1 MNFINRVSFS
11 VLGSQ
16 GWFLEWESNQKSFIT
31 LCSFIDLERDR
42 QRQTDRENIKKL

>member
-11 VLGSQ
+11 TLASQ
-16 GWFLEWESNQKSFIT
+16 GWFLEWGSNQKNWIT